1 MVKYSFLHPNPI
13 FLTRKTGFLKP
24 RGGVIF
30 GQEFVDKFYAIFS
43 LKKCEKF

>member
-1 MVKYSFLHPNPI
+1 MVKYRFLRQNLR
-13 FLTRKTGFLKP
+13 FLTRKRGFLKP

-43 LKKCEKF
+43 LEKCEKF